1 MNIARNRKLDALLAD
16 AEQSIAAHWERCR
29 DSGISG
35 ATKEA
40 TDRIDARIR
49 AYFQTL
55 RTLSDG
61 APDEKIIAALAG
73 LYDDLERLDQ
83 ETGGGLLEEAERD
96 LLEPLFLNAAEIAGL
111 DRNEFPRR
119 EPAGRK
125 LDFSA
130 ARER

>member
-1 MNIARNRKLDALLAD
+1 MNFSRDKRLSALLEG

-29 DSGISG
+29 DSGVAG
-35 ATKEA
+35 ASREA
-40 TDRIDARIR
+40 TDRVDARIR
-49 AYFQTL
+49 DYFHAL
-55 RTLSDG
+55 RALPNAASD
-61 APDEKIIAALAG
+61 DEIIMSLAS
-73 LYDDLERLDQ
+73 LYDDLEKIDY

-111 DRNEFPRR
+111 DPHKCPRR